1 MEVPEA
7 SPWDPTA
14 CVGAQASPPQLSF
27 GAGGSP
33 FILFRGDTLL
43 QGILYNTCLFRRKG
57 KGQGR
62 SQVPHQVLGN
72 LQFPLQGTC
81 NWQVHVTNRSNS
93 ETGARIIPK
102 LKIPQFHFFHFF
114 SFFFHFFFS
123 IVLYSIVQYSIVE
136 YRIGFS
142 NSCCSSLSNFQ
153 NLSFNGHKV
162 EAMNSIST

>member
-114 SFFFHFFFS
+114 SFFFFFL
-123 IVLYSIVQYSIVE
+123 VQYCIVQYSIVQQS
-136 YRIGFS
+136 IGFS
-142 NSCCSSLSNFQ
+142 NSFAA
-153 NLSFNGHKV
+153 V
-162 EAMNSIST
+162 

>member
-114 SFFFHFFFS
+114 HFFFFFFL
-123 IVLYSIVQYSIVE
+123 VQYCIVQYSIVQQSTE
-136 YRIGFS
+136 S
-142 NSCCSSLSNFQ
+142 DFQ
-153 NLSFNGHKV
+153 TV
-162 EAMNSIST
+162 VAAV

>member
-114 SFFFHFFFS
+114 SIFFFFFFVVQYC
-123 IVLYSIVQYSIVE
+123 IVLYSIVQQS
-136 YRIGFS
+136 IGFS
-142 NSCCSSLSNFQ
+142 NSFAA
-153 NLSFNGHKV
+153 V
-162 EAMNSIST
+162 

>member
-114 SFFFHFFFS
+114 FFFFL
-123 IVLYSIVQYSIVE
+123 VQYCIVQYSIVQ
-136 YRIGFS
+136 
-142 NSCCSSLSNFQ
+142 NSGVSEFQ
-153 NLSFNGHKV
+153 TV
-162 EAMNSIST
+162 VAAV